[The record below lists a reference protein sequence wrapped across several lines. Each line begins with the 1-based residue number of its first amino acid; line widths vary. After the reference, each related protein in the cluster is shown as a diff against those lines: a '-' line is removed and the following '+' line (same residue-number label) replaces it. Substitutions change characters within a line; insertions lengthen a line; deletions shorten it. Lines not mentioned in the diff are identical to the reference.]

1 MSKLQWNVQCTFRVV
16 LTAAALISTL
26 PLIPPRP
33 YAGWWWYYWWP
44 DLLPLHGSTVTA
56 GTVTVLSSSV
66 LVSARNGTQ
75 AVQQQWETV
84 ISGHCWLLRGHRSW
98 RINHEYV
105 GHSVTDSFCT
115 EQNCFDIKWSMSNS
129 PLSYHFQFCCVV
141 LVGIK
146 YLMISIM

>member
-1 MSKLQWNVQCTFRVV
+1 MKCSMYFPSCFDSSSTYFYFAINTP
-16 LTAAALISTL
+16 AALRRL
-26 PLIPPRP
+26 VLVL
-33 YAGWWWYYWWP
+33 WWP
-44 DLLPLHGSTVTA
+44 DLLLLHGSTVTA